1 MKYLIFGITGQD
13 GGYLASSLLKNGHAV
28 IGVRRPA
35 STDNTKRLMEIM
47 DYENA
52 SLNNL
57 EIEHGDLSDP
67 GSINDVISK
76 HKADAVINF
85 AAQSHVGVSFNL
97 PELTANVDALGTLRI
112 LEAIRKYSIDSR
124 FYQASTS
131 ELYGGIYNSAVNED
145 TPFNPKSPYAVAK
158 LYSFWITKHYRD
170 AYKIHASNGILFNHE
185 SPFRGEHFVT
195 QKIIKALVGI
205 KQGTYRT
212 LRLGNLESKR
222 DWGHAKDYVRAVEK
236 MINAD
241 SADDYVVATGKT
253 YSIRDF
259 IHLVLKK
266 LEIKGNWQQ
275 NKNGMDEFKCDE
287 SESNNERINKIIIKQ
302 DKKYFRPSDVEY
314 LLGDPSKINSK
325 LGWQCE
331 IHLEALVDEMINFEM
346 RL

>member
-1 MKYLIFGITGQD
+1 M
-13 GGYLASSLLKNGHAV
+13 
-28 IGVRRPA
+28 
-35 STDNTKRLMEIM
+35 
-47 DYENA
+47 
-52 SLNNL
+52 
-57 EIEHGDLSDP
+57 
-67 GSINDVISK
+67 
-76 HKADAVINF
+76 
-85 AAQSHVGVSFNL
+85 
-97 PELTANVDALGTLRI
+97 
-112 LEAIRKYSIDSR
+112 
-124 FYQASTS
+124 
-131 ELYGGIYNSAVNED
+131 
-145 TPFNPKSPYAVAK
+145 
-158 LYSFWITKHYRD
+158 
-170 AYKIHASNGILFNHE
+170 
-185 SPFRGEHFVT
+185 T